1 MTVQQ
6 TYAHDLIIRRLD
18 DGDSTALRRLGEL
31 EGREAPRGRLLGAFL
46 EDHLIAVVSAA
57 GGESLADPFVPSA
70 EAVELLRLR
79 AEQMRGRR
87 RARGR
92 RLIDGLRGRQ
102 ARGALAG
109 SPPGGGGR
117 LLRL

>member
-6 TYAHDLIIRRLD
+6 TYAHDLVIRRLGAA
-18 DGDSTALRRLGEL
+18 DGAALRRLGEL

-46 EDHLIAVVSAA
+46 EDRLIAVVSAA

-92 RLIDGLRGRQ
+92 RV
-102 ARGALAG
+102 LAG
-109 SPPGGGGR
+109 PR
-117 LLRL
+117 LERLS